1 VTSGLGGVFSTQG
14 QVTIEGKPFVATFV
28 NDKPFGQLEPREAIA
43 LGIRTIS
50 AAIEAERDA
59 GLIRFF
65 KEADMDDQAI
75 GVLLTKMREHREQ
88 YDPPWGL
95 GN

>member
-1 VTSGLGGVFSTQG
+1 MAVGQGGVFSTHG
-14 QVTIEGKPFVATFV
+14 KVTIEGKPFVATYV
-28 NDKPFGQLEPREAIA
+28 NDEPFGQLSPKEAIA

-50 AAIEAERDA
+50 AAIEAERDG

-65 KEADMDDQAI
+65 KERGMDDRAI
-75 GVLLTKMREHREQ
+75 GALLVGMREHREQ
-88 YDPPWGL
+88 YDPPEGL